1 MNHQI
6 KLIVVAGLIM
16 LLNVANAAV
25 LDEVIVTATKR
36 GQSAQDVGISV
47 TALSGEQTE
56 ALGLHTTQEIIQQIP
71 GLQVQSFTPGF
82 TTFNLRG
89 ISQNNFQDN
98 LEAPVAV
105 YVDDIYFGSM
115 NAVNMQMFDMAATEV
130 LRGPQGTLFGRNAT
144 GGLIHFRTRKADE
157 DEFNGY
163 AKASFGER
171 NNNVVEGA
179 VGGALSDS
187 VRGRIAGRWEQ
198 ADGYVEAGSVAAGVL
213 GPTGFTATGSDAIGA
228 DGFVLRGNLQI
239 DISDRTS
246 LDLSAT
252 RTEDDDVA
260 SGHYVV
266 RFTGADPDTLFG
278 LENGPVITGD
288 VHRHASDVTDTG
300 LDRDSTVLSFH
311 LRHEFDSGMQLD
323 YIGAFQ
329 DVYKFNKEDAGGGLV
344 FFPYSTEADY
354 EQQSHEFRL
363 SGETESLRWQSG
375 LYLLDIDYVGQAR
388 TGGPAI
394 IGDPTGVVIQDTD
407 LSSENW
413 SIFSEV
419 EYDLSD
425 SLTVIAGAR
434 WSQDDKEIKFIN
446 TASNFSAAA
455 GLPDGTV
462 LFDLQSAIGASANPA
477 HAKVDEIDY
486 GDVATRLQLNYQV
499 EDTLIYAS
507 INRGIKGGNWSPSSA
522 VTLDDLRHDEED
534 LMAYELGYKTTV
546 LNGTGRLNAS
556 IFYYDYSDYQAFS
569 LYGGTPQVTNEDAS
583 ASGGEVE
590 FAYMPN
596 DHWDF
601 NFGLAYMDSE
611 VDFIPG
617 VVPGSGNTDVE
628 LPQAPSLSANLLV
641 RYNTDV
647 AGGNLALQLDGNWN
661 DDHYMEGSNSIASVQ
676 EAYTVL
682 NFRTSYTMDNW
693 EVSAWVR
700 NLTDEEY
707 LLYNLDLGFIGFVE
721 QVYSAP
727 RQAGLTLSMD
737 F

>member
-6 KLIVVAGLIM
+6 KLIVVAGLVM
-16 LLNVANAAV
+16 LLNVASAAV

-36 GQSAQDVGISV
+36 GQSVQDVGISV

-171 NNNVVEGA
+171 NNNVIEGA

-239 DISDRTS
+239 DISDSTS

-252 RTEDDDVA
+252 RTEDDDVP

-323 YIGAFQ
+323 YIGGFQ
-329 DVYKFNKEDAGGGLV
+329 DVYKFNKEDAGGGLL
-344 FFPYSTEADY
+344 FFPFSTEADY

-375 LYLLDIDYVGQAR
+375 LYLLDIDFVGQAR

-394 IGDPTGVVIQDTD
+394 IGDPTGVVIQDTGV
-407 LSSENW
+407 SSENW

-434 WSQDDKEIKFIN
+434 WSQDDKEIKFVN

-499 EDTLIYAS
+499 DDTLIYAS

-569 LYGGTPQVTNEDAS
+569 LSGGTPQVTNSDAS

-596 DHWDF
+596 EHWDF

-617 VVPGSGNTDVE
+617 VIPGSGNTDVE

-647 AGGNLALQLDGNWN
+647 ASGNLALQLDGNWN

-676 EAYTVL
+676 EAYTVV

-707 LLYNLDLGFIGFVE
+707 LLYNLDIGFFGFVE
-721 QVYSAP
+721 QVYSPP
-727 RQAGLTLSMD
+727 RQAGLSLSMD

>member
-6 KLIVVAGLIM
+6 KLVVVAGLVM

-246 LDLSAT
+246 
-252 RTEDDDVA
+252 
-260 SGHYVV
+260 
-266 RFTGADPDTLFG
+266 
-278 LENGPVITGD
+278 
-288 VHRHASDVTDTG
+288 
-300 LDRDSTVLSFH
+300 
-311 LRHEFDSGMQLD
+311 
-323 YIGAFQ
+323 
-329 DVYKFNKEDAGGGLV
+329 
-344 FFPYSTEADY
+344 
-354 EQQSHEFRL
+354 
-363 SGETESLRWQSG
+363 
-375 LYLLDIDYVGQAR
+375 
-388 TGGPAI
+388 
-394 IGDPTGVVIQDTD
+394 
-407 LSSENW
+407 
-413 SIFSEV
+413 
-419 EYDLSD
+419 
-425 SLTVIAGAR
+425 
-434 WSQDDKEIKFIN
+434 
-446 TASNFSAAA
+446 
-455 GLPDGTV
+455 
-462 LFDLQSAIGASANPA
+462 
-477 HAKVDEIDY
+477 
-486 GDVATRLQLNYQV
+486 
-499 EDTLIYAS
+499 
-507 INRGIKGGNWSPSSA
+507 
-522 VTLDDLRHDEED
+522 
-534 LMAYELGYKTTV
+534 
-546 LNGTGRLNAS
+546 
-556 IFYYDYSDYQAFS
+556 
-569 LYGGTPQVTNEDAS
+569 
-583 ASGGEVE
+583 
-590 FAYMPN
+590 
-596 DHWDF
+596 
-601 NFGLAYMDSE
+601 
-611 VDFIPG
+611 
-617 VVPGSGNTDVE
+617 
-628 LPQAPSLSANLLV
+628 
-641 RYNTDV
+641 
-647 AGGNLALQLDGNWN
+647 
-661 DDHYMEGSNSIASVQ
+661 
-676 EAYTVL
+676 
-682 NFRTSYTMDNW
+682 
-693 EVSAWVR
+693 
-700 NLTDEEY
+700 
-707 LLYNLDLGFIGFVE
+707 
-721 QVYSAP
+721 
-727 RQAGLTLSMD
+727 
-737 F
+737 